1 MKGENYLNQTLLVID
16 AQQEIIDGNQEEKAV
31 FNKEQLIKNLNLLI
45 KKGDRIASLCFICKA
60 SRSCRR

>member
-1 MKGENYLNQTLLVID
+1 MHK
-16 AQQEIIDGNQEEKAV
+16 EIIDGNQEEKAV

-60 SRSCRR
+60 SRSFRR